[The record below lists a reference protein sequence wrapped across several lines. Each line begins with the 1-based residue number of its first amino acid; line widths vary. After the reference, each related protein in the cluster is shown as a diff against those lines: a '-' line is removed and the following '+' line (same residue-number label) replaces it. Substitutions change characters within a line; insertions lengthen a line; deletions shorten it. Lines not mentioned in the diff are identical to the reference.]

1 MKTVCKLTLWLI
13 IICSAAV
20 SVHYAVQLYRT
31 KYAPRY
37 LKGNA
42 S

>member
-1 MKTVCKLTLWLI
+1 MKQFLRIVFLLI

-20 SVHYAVQLYRT
+20 SINYAVQVYRT

-42 S
+42 G

>member
-1 MKTVCKLTLWLI
+1 MKKLLRILFLLVI
-13 IICSAAV
+13 LCSAVLSV
-20 SVHYAVQLYRT
+20 SYAVQVYRG

-42 S
+42 G